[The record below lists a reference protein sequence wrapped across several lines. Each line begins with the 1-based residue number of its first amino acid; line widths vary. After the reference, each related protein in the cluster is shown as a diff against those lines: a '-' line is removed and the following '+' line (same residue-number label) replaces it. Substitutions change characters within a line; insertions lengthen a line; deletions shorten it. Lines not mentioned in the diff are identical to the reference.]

1 MASGTSRGTGGVSET
16 LFARSVDPI
25 KKIPS
30 VAFDAVTVG
39 TTPVTTEAWL
49 EAAFYPFL
57 QASVTFDAVDPQE
70 KGLVTHN
77 VDLAGKVIAADE
89 AAAGFSNFVLK
100 NEAGA
105 TVEDTSGTLP
115 TIGGPDVET
124 VWTATENIVDTETF
138 SINVTAAN
146 NGSSEVKRAFREIKF
161 YYPTYYHAG
170 AAGADET
177 AIKGGTKRVETSQV
191 SSYSYTVVTG
201 HFYLAY
207 PQTFDPLTEI
217 LNPSNLNVLPSMTRT
232 TPTWEAPDGTQ
243 VPYYVYEWTSATT
256 QTGFELRFS

>member
-1 MASGTSRGTGGVSET
+1 MASGTSRGTGGISET
-16 LFARSVDPI
+16 LFSRSVDPI

-77 VDLAGKVIAADE
+77 VDLAGKVTAADE
-89 AAAGFSNFVLK
+89 SVFNNFLLK
-100 NEAGA
+100 NEAEV
-105 TVEDTSGTLP
+105 TVEDVSGTLTLP
-115 TIGGPDVET
+115 TGPDVVT
-124 VWTATENIVDTETF
+124 DWAATENIVDTETF
-138 SINVTAAN
+138 SINMTVSD
-146 NGSSEVKRAFREIKF
+146 GVPKRAEREISF

-170 AAGADET
+170 DADLDEA
-177 AIKGGTKRVETSQV
+177 AIKGGTKSVETSRV
-191 SSYSYTVVTG
+191 SSHSYTVVNG

-207 PQTFDPLTEI
+207 PQTFGALDGI
-217 LNPSNLNVLPSMTRT
+217 LNPSSLPVLPSMTRRDEDWT
-232 TPTWEAPDGTQ
+232 APDSET
-243 VPYYVYEWTSATT
+243 VPYYVYEWTSETT
-256 QTGFELRFS
+256 QTGYVLRFS

>member
-1 MASGTSRGTGGVSET
+1 MAQTKGDGSTSTST
-16 LFARSVDPI
+16 LFSRSVDPI

-30 VAFDAVTVG
+30 VSFDAVTVG
-39 TTPVTTEAWL
+39 TTPVTVEDWL

-70 KGLVTHN
+70 KGLATHN

-89 AAAGFSNFVLK
+89 AAAGFSNFLLK
-100 NEAGA
+100 NQAGA

-124 VWTATENIVDTETF
+124 PWTATENIVDTETF

-146 NGSSEVKRAFREIKF
+146 NGSSEEKRAFREISF

-170 AAGADET
+170 AAGLLEA

-191 SSYSYTVVTG
+191 SSYSYTVVNG

-207 PQTFDPLTEI
+207 PQTFDPLTKI
-217 LNPSNLNVLPSMTRT
+217 LNPSNLDVLPSMTRT
-232 TPTWEAPDGTQ
+232 TPTWTAPDLTS